1 MPERKSEAR
10 SSQAPKLQIVS
21 GTIAE
26 RLYDL
31 SSGMPQQKYSTA
43 RVAFDRAELNLLFN
57 LYGKKVTAGEW
68 RDYALDFMPCKAIF
82 SVFRRSSEVPLYR
95 VEKIPE
101 LARRLG
107 VYAVLNAGEQILRRG
122 HQLDLVLRVF
132 ETKFKVI
139 NGE

>member
-43 RVAFDRAELNLLFN
+43 RVAFDRAELNLL
-57 LYGKKVTAGEW
+57 LI
-68 RDYALDFMPCKAIF
+68 FMERKLRLANGGTTRWILCRAKQFFQCFAARARFPCIELK
-82 SVFRRSSEVPLYR
+82 
-95 VEKIPE
+95 KIPE

-122 HQLDLVLRVF
+122 HQLDRVLRVF